1 LHLSKLPR
9 RADFDGE
16 EISFRSL
23 AKRLLLLLTALLE
36 KVVGSLGLVHE
47 IGVIAEQ
54 KLEINSLLVEE
65 HTGNDWGGLIAES
78 SLNGSIDAVTNEGLS
93 LLT

>member
-9 RADFDGE
+9 RVDFDGE
-16 EISFRSL
+16 EISFCSL
-23 AKRLLLLLTALLE
+23 LLLLLLTALLE
-36 KVVGSLGLVHE
+36 EVVCSLGLVHE

-93 LLT
+93 LLA